1 MHINFRQTITRWVG
15 CSLAAAVL
23 LTSVAQLAIA
33 QQKKVKNQDEYALYD
48 ASVKSMQAQN
58 WTKALTD
65 LQAWKDKFPDSDW
78 KDDRDFYLLQ
88 GYVVT
93 QQYDKALTFG
103 NEFMDRDLP
112 TMFKSSLGN
121 VIGTYFIVTS
131 AANELIKKEATPDQI
146 AVGDKAAHKLLAY
159 APTYFVAAN
168 MPAGQTAQTFDQTK
182 TQMLAMANGFLLLED
197 VTPGTKAMAK
207 KDCPAAE
214 TAFTKALTDFPDNSW
229 IARQLA
235 SAYNCEQKPFQA
247 LYEFAR
253 AAAVDPT
260 LGKTQ
265 DGPKFSASVKKMY
278 VTLHGDDS
286 GYDSLL
292 ATAKG
297 TPIPAADFKIETDDE
312 RKAKAADDFS
322 KANPEIALWQGIK
335 TNLTQQGPAFFE
347 SMKGAEIAPG
357 LLATI
362 ADAKPACRPKELI
375 LYVPSPD
382 NTAKTNEITLK
393 FETPLTGKPEIGS
406 NIKFIAVAD
415 SYTPAPFMITMTA
428 EKDKVQDLKLSP
440 CTAAATVHKK
450 K

>member
-1 MHINFRQTITRWVG
+1 MHFRRTVSCCIGGALV
-15 CSLAAAVL
+15 AAAL
-23 LTSVAQLAIA
+23 WTTTAQVAAA
-33 QQKKVKNQDEYALYD
+33 QEKKVKSQEEFTLYD
-48 ASVKSMQAQN
+48 AAVKSMQAQN
-58 WTKALTD
+58 WTKALPD

-78 KDDRDFYLLQ
+78 KDDRDFYILQ
-88 GYVVT
+88 GYLVT

-121 VIGTYFIVTS
+121 VIGTYFIVTN
-131 AANELIKKEATPDQI
+131 AANELLKKDATPEQI
-146 AVGDKAAHKLLAY
+146 AVGDKAAHKLLSY
-159 APTYFVAAN
+159 APTYFVPAN

-182 TQMLAMANGFLLLED
+182 TQMLAMANGFLLLEE

-214 TAFTKALTDFPDNSW
+214 AAFTKAVTDYPDNSW

-278 VTLHGDDS
+278 VTLHGDDT
-286 GYDSLL
+286 GYDALL
-292 ATAKG
+292 TQAKAT
-297 TPIPAADFKIETDDE
+297 PLPAADFKIATGDE
-312 RKAKAADDFS
+312 RKAQAADDFA

-335 TNLTQQGPAFFE
+335 TNLTQQGPAFFD

-357 LLATI
+357 LLGTI
-362 ADAKPACRPKELI
+362 AEAKPACRPKELI

-382 NTAKTNEITLK
+382 NAAKTNEITLK
-393 FETPLTGKPEIGS
+393 FETPLAGKPEIGS

-415 SYTPAPFMITMTA
+415 SFAPAPFMLTMTA
-428 EKDKVQDLKLSP
+428 EKEKVQDLKLSP
-440 CTAAATVHKK
+440 CTPAGVVRKK